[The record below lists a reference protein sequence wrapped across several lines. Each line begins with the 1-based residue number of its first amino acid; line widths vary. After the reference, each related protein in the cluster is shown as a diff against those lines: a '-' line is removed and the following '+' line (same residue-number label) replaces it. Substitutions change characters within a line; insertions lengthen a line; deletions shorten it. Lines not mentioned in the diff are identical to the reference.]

1 MSNPSEFR
9 SQSKQLSAAIETL
22 VAKYPT
28 ITPKSIAP
36 EPPADHHQ
44 ARESVLATL
53 GRRQAHLAGPTEFV
67 QQLVRQTQTLAC
79 VHWLGEFQ
87 VPAFIPLEGT
97 AMVQDLADLIGIPES
112 QLSRVIRMAV
122 TAGFLQEPQPGHV
135 AHSALSASF
144 IQNPSYLD
152 AIMFLAE
159 TVMPAALGMPGA
171 TQQGAIA
178 SAEPSQDAFPLSSR
192 GSNGCPKTD
201 MPRLQRQ
208 WHAYLRHG
216 TGYTCDTVTDVLTC
230 LEPLQSSHAS
240 VVEVGARSTERAI
253 ALANQYPTLRFTVQL
268 QQTCNSPSTRH
279 GDQARALRQAPGVL
293 VQQRVLG
300 SQQPICDASVY
311 IVNLPLPMPGM
322 ISSSLATHARAE
334 LRAHLPVLRRNRS
347 AILVLLVPSP
357 TGEPGEGPEAVSLMR
372 IRDLSFW
379 QLANDRELDVSEVV
393 GLVGDI
399 SDNEGR
405 LVVVNRVRSSAGHGT
420 VALEVKFQAY
430 DE

>member
-1 MSNPSEFR
+1 MSKPSEFQ
-9 SQSKQLSAAIETL
+9 SQSKRLSAAIDSL
-22 VAKYPT
+22 VAEYPM
-28 ITPKSIAP
+28 ISPESIAP
-36 EPPADHHQ
+36 EPPVDQQ
-44 ARESVLATL
+44 ARESVLTTAA
-53 GRRQAHLAGPTEFV
+53 RAQAQLAGPSEFV

-97 AMVQDLADLIGIPES
+97 AMVQDLSDLIGIPES

-122 TAGFLQEPQPGHV
+122 TAGFLQEPHPGHV
-135 AHSALSASF
+135 AHSALSAAF

-152 AIMFLAE
+152 AVMFLAE

-171 TQQGAIA
+171 AQQGAAA
-178 SAEPSQDAFPLSSR
+178 SAGPGLDAVPLNSN
-192 GSNGCPKTD
+192 GSNACPKSD
-201 MPRLQRQ
+201 MPRLQRR

-216 TGYTCDTVTDVLTC
+216 TGYVCDTVTDILTC
-230 LEPLQSSHAS
+230 LEPLQSSNAS

-268 QQTCNSPSTRH
+268 QQTCDSSSTRN
-279 GDQARALRQAPGVL
+279 GDQSRTLRKAPGVI

-300 SQQPICDASVY
+300 SPQLMHDASVY
-311 IVNLPLPMPGM
+311 ILNLPLPMPGM
-322 ISSSLATHARAE
+322 ISSSLATHTRAE
-334 LRAHLPVLRRNRS
+334 LRAHLPIVRQNRS
-347 AILVLLVPSP
+347 AKIVLLVPSP
-357 TGEPGEGPEAVSLMR
+357 IGEPSESSEAMSLMR
-372 IRDLSFW
+372 IRNLSFW

-405 LVVVNRVRSSAGHGT
+405 LVVVNRVRSSAAHGT

-430 DE
+430 KE